1 VAVTRAR
8 EKVVLVTSMPVA
20 EISSFTTGGG
30 RRQAHFSRDFLQA
43 YLDYAH
49 RLQHGDLAGAETA
62 LRRIGGDV
70 ITTMVR
76 PEASKRCFAG
86 EVAEFLRRHGHQPV
100 FGTDVD
106 AFALDLA
113 LVDSRT
119 GLFGLGIECDPPRHE
134 LLGAARAREL
144 WRPRVLQRSVAR
156 LHRVWSR
163 AWYHDRKTEQR
174 RLLAAAAS
182 VKT

>member
-1 VAVTRAR
+1 VTRAR

-20 EISSFTTGGG
+20 EVSSFTTGGG
-30 RRQAHFSRDFLQA
+30 RRQAHFARDFLQA

-49 RLQHGDLAGAETA
+49 KLQGGDLTGAEIA
-62 LRRIGGDV
+62 LRTLGGNAAA
-70 ITTMVR
+70 TTIR
-76 PEASKRCFAG
+76 HATSKRHFAS

-100 FGTDVD
+100 AGTDVD

-134 LLGAARAREL
+134 LLAAARAREL
-144 WRPRVLQRSVAR
+144 WRPRVLQRSVPR

-163 AWYHDRKTEQR
+163 AWYHHRETEQR
-174 RLLAAAAS
+174 RLLSAAAS
-182 VKT
+182 LKT